1 MRHWINYHMIAFFM
15 GFLLDLVLGDPYY
28 LPHPIRLIGKLI
40 EGAEKVL
47 RGMGI
52 RGKDSKE
59 DSNGR
64 AFRQGIG
71 LVLIV
76 VISVVAVT
84 LFLLFMAYWL
94 HPVLG
99 VVAECIMTYQI
110 LAVKCLKVESMKVY
124 QCLKNGNMEQARKAV
139 SMIVGRD
146 TEHLDEEGVAKA
158 AIETVAENTSDGVI
172 APMLYLAVGGPVL
185 GFLYKAVNTMD
196 SMIGYKNEKYLYF
209 GRAAAKLDDFVNFL
223 PARISA
229 CLMITASFLAG
240 RQFSGKGAWT
250 IYKRDRKKHTSPN
263 SGQTE
268 AICAGALSIRLA
280 GDASYFGKIVKK
292 PYIGDAVRGVE
303 YEDIK
308 RANHLMYITAWLC
321 EVLCLLVMYAIVMSS
336 AHP

>member
-209 GRAAAKLDDFVNFL
+209 GRAAAKVDDFVIFL
-223 PARISA
+223 PASISA
-229 CLMITASFLAG
+229 CLMISASFLAG
-240 RQFSGKGAWT
+240 RHFSGTGAWK
-250 IYKRDRKKHTSPN
+250 IYKRDRRKHASPN

-268 AICAGALSIRLA
+268 AVCAGALSIRLA

-292 PYIGDAVRGVE
+292 PYIGEAVRGVE

-308 RANHLMYITAWLC
+308 WANYLMYITAWLC
-321 EVLCLLVMYAIVMSS
+321 EMLCLLVMYAIAMSS

>member
-1 MRHWINYHMIAFFM
+1 MNYHIIAFFV
-15 GFLLDLVLGDPYY
+15 GVLFGLVLGDPYY
-28 LPHPIRLIGKLI
+28 LPHPIRMIGKLI
-40 EGAEKVL
+40 TGTEKIL

-52 RGKDSKE
+52 IGKDKKA

-64 AFRQGIG
+64 VFRQGIE

-76 VISVVAVT
+76 IISVVAVAS
-84 LFLLFMAYWL
+84 FLLFMAYWL

-99 VVAECIMTYQI
+99 VAVECIMTYQI

-124 QCLKNGNMEQARKAV
+124 QCLKSGNLEQARKAV

-146 TEHLDEEGVAKA
+146 TEHLDEEGVARA

-172 APMLYLAVGGPVL
+172 RPMLYLAIGGPVL
-185 GFLYKAVNTMD
+185 GFFYKAVNTMD
-196 SMIGYKNEKYLYF
+196 SMVGYKNDKYLYF

-229 CLMITASFLAG
+229 CLMIASSFFAG
-240 RQFSGKGAWT
+240 NHFSGIGAWT
-250 IYKRDRKKHTSPN
+250 IYKRDRKKHSSPN

-268 AICAGALSIRLA
+268 AACAGALSIRLA
-280 GDASYFGKIVKK
+280 GDTSYFGKTVKK
-292 PYIGDAVRGVE
+292 PYIGEALREIE

-308 RANHLMYITAWLC
+308 RVNYLMYITAWLC
-321 EVLCLLVMYAIVMSS
+321 EGLCLLGMYVMAMSGVS
-336 AHP
+336 

>member
-1 MRHWINYHMIAFFM
+1 MRYYMNYHIIAFFV

-28 LPHPIRLIGKLI
+28 LPHPIRMIGKLI
-40 EGAEKVL
+40 TGTEKIL

-52 RGKDSKE
+52 IGKDKKA

-64 AFRQGIG
+64 VFRQGIE

-76 VISVVAVT
+76 IISVVAVAS
-84 LFLLFMAYWL
+84 FLLFMAYWL

-99 VVAECIMTYQI
+99 VAVECIMTYQI

-124 QCLKNGNMEQARKAV
+124 QCLKSGNLEQARKAV

-146 TEHLDEEGVAKA
+146 TEHLDEEGVARA

-172 APMLYLAVGGPVL
+172 APMLYLAIGGPVL
-185 GFLYKAVNTMD
+185 GFFYKAVNTMD
-196 SMIGYKNEKYLYF
+196 SMVGYKNDKYLYF

-229 CLMITASFLAG
+229 CLMIASSFFAG
-240 RQFSGKGAWT
+240 NHFSGIGAWT
-250 IYKRDRKKHTSPN
+250 IYKRDRKKHASPN

-268 AICAGALSIRLA
+268 AACAGALSIRLA
-280 GDASYFGKIVKK
+280 GDTSYFGKTVKK
-292 PYIGDAVRGVE
+292 PYIGEALREIE

-308 RANHLMYITAWLC
+308 RVNYLMYITAWLC
-321 EVLCLLVMYAIVMSS
+321 EGLCLLGMYVMAMSGVS
-336 AHP
+336 

>member
-40 EGAEKVL
+40 ARTEKML
-47 RGMGI
+47 RGIGI
-52 RGKDSKE
+52 RGKDSKA

-84 LFLLFMAYWL
+84 LFLVFMADGL
-94 HPVLG
+94 HPVVG
-99 VVAECIMTYQI
+99 VGGECIMTYLI
-110 LAVKCLKVESMKVY
+110 VSVKGVKVESMKVY
-124 QCLKNGNMEQARKAV
+124 QCLKNGNLEQARKAV

-240 RQFSGKGAWT
+240 RHFSGTGAWK
-250 IYKRDRKKHTSPN
+250 IYKRDRRKHTSPN

-268 AICAGALSIRLA
+268 AVCAGALSIQLA
-280 GDASYFGKIVKK
+280 GDASYFGKTVKK
-292 PYIGDAVRGVE
+292 PYIGEAVRGVE
-303 YEDIK
+303 YKDIK
-308 RANHLMYITAWLC
+308 RANFLMYITAWLC
-321 EVLCLLVMYAIVMSS
+321 EVLCLLVMYAIAMSS